1 VAKIVVSLLISLFLT
16 LSLAQTQGG
25 TLVVAA
31 ESMGDTLEPG
41 IWTGF
46 GSIHVLDNVGEGLT
60 RSDFTSGEAS
70 LGLAESWTI
79 SDDGLTYTFTLRDG
93 ITFHDGTPITAEA
106 VVRSLSRYTN
116 TEDSSYSEGFYM
128 QGGHGANNWA
138 SLTATD
144 EKTVELVLT
153 APDSTQLHRL
163 SRPSAYIISPVA
175 LDEFGADIG
184 TNYVGAGPFKIERFT
199 PGQEAVLVPF
209 EEYHGGRPYL
219 DEMVIRAYPDE
230 ASILAALESGEVNFT
245 TYAPFTAVSRLQG
258 TGSIKVEVGPALVD
272 LFIGASAKNAPTDNL
287 DIRKAVNYA
296 INRETLIVAGLEGY
310 AEMPASI
317 LAPTDLGF
325 DPSGSE
331 ISTYNP
337 DLAKEHIAKSGLPTP
352 IQVDLAFESNRF
364 WPVLAELIKADLEA
378 VGFQVNLDRL
388 DSGTF
393 WGKAGEG
400 ALQLSIN
407 QRSTFVPDPND
418 KVSILHSVQSPG
430 GQTWH
435 ELLTSAKEM
444 DALIDSG
451 LVEQDPEKRVEIY
464 QQIQALALKEMPYI
478 YLGYLT
484 PPVFMGNNVQGVPVA
499 AAAAGRFTL
508 NGVWIEE

>member
-1 VAKIVVSLLISLFLT
+1 VAKIVLGLLVVLFSSLCLT
-16 LSLAQTQGG
+16 QTQGG

-46 GSIHVLDNVGEGLT
+46 GSIHVLDNVGEGLV
-60 RSDFTSGEAS
+60 RSDFTSGEPS
-70 LGLAESWTI
+70 PGLAESWTI

-116 TEDSSYSEGFYM
+116 TEDPSYTEGFYM
-128 QGGHGANNWA
+128 QGGHGAGNWA

-144 EKTVELVLT
+144 EKTVQLVLT

-163 SRPSAYIISPVA
+163 SRPSAYVISSSA
-175 LDEFGADIG
+175 LDKFGGDIG
-184 TNYVGAGPFKIERFT
+184 TNYVGAGPFMIERFT
-199 PGQEAVLVPF
+199 PGQEAALVPF
-209 EEYHGGRPYL
+209 EGYYAGRPYL
-219 DEMVIRAYPDE
+219 DQMVIRAYPDE

-258 TGSIKVEVGPALVD
+258 AGTTKVEIGPPLVD
-272 LFIGASAKNAPTDNL
+272 LFVGASAKNSPTDNL
-287 DIRKAVNYA
+287 DIRLAVNYA
-296 INRETLIVAGLEGY
+296 INREALILAGLDGY

-317 LAPTDLGF
+317 LSPTDLGF
-325 DPSGSE
+325 DPSGSA

-364 WPVLAELIKADLEA
+364 WPGLAELIKADLEA

-388 DSGTF
+388 DTGTF

-418 KVSILHSVQSPG
+418 KVSILHSVQAPG

-435 ELLTSAKEM
+435 ELLPKAKEM
-444 DALIDSG
+444 DTLIDAG
-451 LVEQDPEKRVEIY
+451 LSEQDPEKRVAIY
-464 QQIQALALKEMPYI
+464 KELQALALEEMPYI

-484 PPVFMGNNVQGVPVA
+484 PPVFMANNVQGVPVA

-508 NGVWIEE
+508 NGVWIE

>member
-1 VAKIVVSLLISLFLT
+1 MSGLFVTLFL
-16 LSLAQTQGG
+16 SMALAQTPGG

-46 GSIHVLDNVGEGLT
+46 GSIHVLDNVGEGLV
-60 RSDFTSGEAS
+60 RSDFTSGEPS
-70 LGLAESWTI
+70 PGLAESWTI
-79 SDDGLTYTFTLRDG
+79 SEDGLTYTFTLRDKA
-93 ITFHDGTPITAEA
+93 TFHDSTPVTAEA

-116 TEDSSYSEGFYM
+116 AEDPSYTEGFYM
-128 QGGHGANNWA
+128 QSGHGAGNWA
-138 SLTATD
+138 SLTAVD
-144 EKTVELVLT
+144 NKTVQLVLT

-163 SRPSAYIISPVA
+163 SRPSAYIISSAA
-175 LDEFGADIG
+175 LDEFGGDIG
-184 TNYVGAGPFKIERFT
+184 TNYVGAGPFQIERFT

-209 EEYHGGRPYL
+209 EGYYGGRPYL
-219 DEMVIRAYPDE
+219 DQMVIRAYPDE

-245 TYAPFTAVSRLQG
+245 TYAPFTAVSRLQA
-258 TGSIKVEVGPALVD
+258 TGNIKVEVGPALVD
-272 LFIGASAKNAPTDNL
+272 LFIGASAKNSPTDNL
-287 DIRKAVNYA
+287 DIRRAVNYA

-317 LAPTDLGF
+317 LSPTDLGF
-325 DPSGSE
+325 DASGSE

-364 WPVLAELIKADLEA
+364 WPALAELIKADLEA

-418 KVSILHSVQSPG
+418 KVAILHSVSSPG

-435 ELLTSAKEM
+435 ELLPKAKEM
-444 DALIDSG
+444 DALIDAG
-451 LVEQDPEKRVEIY
+451 VAEQDPEKRVEIY
-464 QQIQALALKEMPYI
+464 KHIQALALEEMPYI

-484 PPVFMGNNVQGVPVA
+484 PPVFMANNVQGVPVA